1 MRVLRLAVALVC
13 LGLLAART
21 HAADRP
27 VVQAI
32 GYSPDARYFAFEQFG
47 IEDGSGFPFADVFVL
62 DLQTDS
68 WVNGTPARVKL
79 EQESD
84 TASPLPAHKK
94 ARELAQPVLRE
105 LHIEEPAE
113 LLAAFPGTQAV
124 ADRRR
129 IEFDEFNGALGGYA
143 VNPPTGFPPRWSLV
157 LTLTDV
163 PRPPACGSD
172 ESPVVGFRLEV
183 DRGLGHAAPVHADTS
198 IPQSRGCPLDY
209 DIAAVYAPATEQ
221 ARDGMV
227 ALIAVYSQGFE
238 GRNRRYLAV
247 PISAK

>member
-1 MRVLRLAVALVC
+1 MRALRPVIALACLALP
-13 LGLLAART
+13 AAPVP
-21 HAADRP
+21 AADRP
-27 VVQAI
+27 AAQAI

-62 DLQTDS
+62 DLQTDT
-68 WVNGTPARVKL
+68 WVKGSPARVKI
-79 EQESD
+79 EQESE
-84 TASPLPAHKK
+84 TASPLPALKR
-94 ARELAQPVLRE
+94 ARALAEPVLRD

-113 LLAAFPGTQAV
+113 LLAAFPGTQPV

-143 VNPPTGFPPRWSLV
+143 INPTAGFPPRWSLV
-157 LTLTDV
+157 LTRTEV
-163 PRPPACGSD
+163 PRPAACGSD
-172 ESPVVGFRLEV
+172 EIPVVGFRLEV

-198 IPQSRGCPLDY
+198 LPDSRGCPLDY
-209 DIAAVYAPATEQ
+209 DIAAVYAPAVDR

-238 GRNRRYLAV
+238 GRDRRYLAV